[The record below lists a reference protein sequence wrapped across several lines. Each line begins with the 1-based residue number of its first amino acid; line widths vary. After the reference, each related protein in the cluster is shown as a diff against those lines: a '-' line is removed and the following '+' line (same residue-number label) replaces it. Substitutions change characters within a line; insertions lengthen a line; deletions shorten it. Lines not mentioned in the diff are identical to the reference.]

1 MQLFY
6 LPSYNDERVIT
17 LGKEESAHI
26 SRVLRYKEGQMI
38 YLTDGKGKMMKATI
52 LQSDAKSCMVEVVDT
67 QAEYN
72 KPQYDVHIAFAPTK
86 NINRIEWMV
95 EKAVEM
101 GVSELTPI
109 ITEHSERKTINIER
123 LDKIIVSAMK
133 QSIRA
138 YKPILNNLIKFN
150 DFLNQTKEQ
159 KKYVCYCG
167 EGEKIF
173 LKQDYKPKES
183 SLIMIGPEGDF
194 SEAEVQKAKANDCK
208 LITLG
213 NMRLRTETAA
223 LYALANI
230 CFINQ

>member
-6 LPSYNDERVIT
+6 IPSYNDERVIT

-52 LQSDAKSCMVEVVDT
+52 LHSDAKICMVEVIDT

-133 QSIRA
+133 QSIRT
-138 YKPILNNLIKFN
+138 YKPILNDITKFS
-150 DFLNQTKEQ
+150 DIFSLSTQH
-159 KKYVCYCG
+159 KKYLCYCG
-167 EGEKIF
+167 TQDKIF
-173 LKQDYKPKES
+173 IHQDYHPKES
-183 SLIMIGPEGDF
+183 ALVIIGPEGDF

-223 LYALANI
+223 LYALSNI